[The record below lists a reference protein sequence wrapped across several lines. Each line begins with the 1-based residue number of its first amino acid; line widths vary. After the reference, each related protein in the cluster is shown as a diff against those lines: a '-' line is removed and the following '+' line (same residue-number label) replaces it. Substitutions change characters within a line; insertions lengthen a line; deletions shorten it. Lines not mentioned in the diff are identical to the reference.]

1 MKLKIVVISTLVAV
15 MTSPA
20 YAKVCRVDIKAT
32 DAMQFDKKEISVS
45 KSCSSVELTLTYTGT
60 LPKAAMRH
68 NWVLS
73 TEADAA
79 GVIAD
84 SLGHSANDYLPPN
97 DKRVVAATKMIGG
110 GEKST
115 VTFSLSL
122 LKPTEK
128 YKFFCTYPGHHSLM
142 TGKLFLVP

>member
-1 MKLKIVVISTLVAV
+1 MKFRTIIVSALTA
-15 MTSPA
+15 MMAGSA
-20 YAKVCRVDIKAT
+20 YAKVCKVDIKAT
-32 DAMQFDKKEISVS
+32 DAMQFDKKEIAVP

-60 LPKAAMRH
+60 LPKTAMKH

-84 SLGHSANDYLPPN
+84 SLSHSANDYLPPN

-115 VTFSLSL
+115 ITFSLSL

-142 TGKLFLVP
+142 TGKLLLVP